1 MSDLD
6 ALVDTIFANFDTN
19 GNGSLEK
26 DEAKNFFTQLF
37 SEAGE
42 EISNDN
48 HEKIYASVDTDGDG
62 GLSKDELR
70 QILQAALNS

>member
-6 ALVDTIFANFDTN
+6 ALVDTIFANFDEN

-26 DEAKNFFTQLF
+26 EEAKKFFDQLF

-42 EISNDN
+42 TISNEN

-70 QILQAALNS
+70 EILMAALNS